1 MMLLAAAAGAL
12 IIGIPLTGA
21 LYYEKQ
27 DKGQVREQ
35 LAYYQKLQDQYHY
48 ASVYVLTEDVVAG
61 DELTTSMLQERRIQS
76 TEDLSGLSAFTI
88 DDLLGKRLKVSLAKG
103 STIYTDMVYE
113 GAVIADDERRVE
125 ITETYLPETLR
136 ENEFVDIRI
145 AFPDGEDYIIMSHKR
160 IYQLLRDEEQQV
172 KAVVLRMQEEELLR
186 YQSACVDMKTYQDT
200 KLYALQYTG
209 EYQTSAE
216 EFYPVNAAV
225 FRLLS
230 WDPNII
236 SLFVVESETERRSVL
251 EGHLQKYLLDK
262 PEEVP
267 DDPIVVDEDLM
278 DSQLKE
284 PLELYTGLPED
295 ETLTQN

>member
-1 MMLLAAAAGAL
+1 MMLLAAMAGAL
-12 IIGIPLTGA
+12 IFGIPLTGA

-27 DKGQVREQ
+27 DGRQAAQQ

-48 ASVYVLTEDVVAG
+48 ASIYVLTEDVTAG

-76 TEDLSGLSAFTI
+76 AEDLSNLCAFTI
-88 DDLLGKRLKVSLAKG
+88 DDLLGKRLKVSLTKG
-103 STIYTDMVYE
+103 SSVYADMVYE
-113 GAVIADDERRVE
+113 GAVISEDERRVE
-125 ITETYLPETLR
+125 ITETYLPETLK

-145 AFPDGEDYIIMSHKR
+145 AFPNGEDYIVMSHKR

-186 YQSACVDMKTYQDT
+186 YQSACVDSRTYQDT
-200 KLYALQYTG
+200 KLYAIQYTG

-230 WDPNII
+230 WDPNIT

-251 EGHLQKYLLDK
+251 EDHLQNYLADK
-262 PEEVP
+262 TRDEP
-267 DDPIVVDEDLM
+267 DHQITGDEDLT
-278 DSQLKE
+278 DLQQKE

-295 ETLTQN
+295 RT